1 MSLNDTP
8 SGERIHIGFFGRR
21 NAGKS
26 SVVNAVT
33 GQDLAVVSRVEGT
46 TTDPVKKTMEL
57 LPLGPV
63 VIIDTPGFDDEGAL
77 GELRVKKTRQILA
90 QTDIA
95 VLVIDSQ
102 RGRCACD
109 EELVG
114 LFKERKIPYV
124 LAWNKSDLAG
134 KKAGE
139 EEEENTASAGLET
152 FSIRVSAL
160 TGDGIYALK
169 EKIGELYRA
178 WKAEQG
184 EERKLV
190 SDLLEKGDQ
199 VILVIPIDKAAPK
212 GRLILPQQQ
221 VIRDLLDA
229 RCTAV
234 CIQED
239 NVKAT
244 LESMRKPPAMVITD
258 SQVFARVQE
267 DVPEEVPLTSF
278 SILMA
283 RYKGFLSTAVKGAAQ
298 IDHLQDGDRVLIAE
312 GCTHHRQC
320 DDIGTVKIPRWLR
333 TRTGKDILIETASG
347 TGFPEDLTPFAL
359 VIHCGGCML
368 NEREMQNRIGRGR
381 VQNVPVTNYGTA
393 IAYMNGILK
402 RSVEMFPDLA
412 EMLS

>member
-8 SGERIHIGFFGRR
+8 SGERIHIGFFGRW

-33 GQDLAVVSRVEGT
+33 GQDLAVVSQVEGT
-46 TTDPVKKTMEL
+46 TTDPVKKAMEL

-139 EEEENTASAGLET
+139 KEEENTASAGLET

-184 EERKLV
+184 EDRKLV

-244 LESMRKPPAMVITD
+244 LESLRKPPAMVITD

-347 TGFPEDLTPFAL
+347 TGFPEDLTPYAL

-368 NEREMQNRIGRGR
+368 NEREMQNRIGRAR
-381 VQNVPVTNYGTA
+381 AQNVPVTNYGTA
-393 IAYMNGILK
+393 IAYMNGILP
-402 RSVEMFPDLA
+402 RSLA
-412 EMLS
+412 VFAGGES

>member
-8 SGERIHIGFFGRR
+8 SGERIHIGFFFFFY
-21 NAGKS
+21 AGKS

-33 GQDLAVVSRVEGT
+33 GQDLAVVSQVEGT
-46 TTDPVKKTMEL
+46 TTDPVKKAMEL

-368 NEREMQNRIGRGR
+368 NEREMQNRIGRAR